1 MPNAS
6 LADKLKVWQTCLSAM
21 QPRLE
26 KLVHLQGE
34 HAGLLAVIQEIE
46 RLLVV
51 EEEHNFNLR
60 ETVGKRRELE
70 RQGRELFG
78 RIDFG
83 LRSHHGKKSVEL
95 RQYGIDPLAE
105 PTRRRKKGE
114 PPPEKPPAPA
124 AAASA

>member
-34 HAGLLAVIQEIE
+34 HAELLAAIQEIE

-51 EEEHNFNLR
+51 EEEHTFNLR
-60 ETVGKRRELE
+60 ETISKRQELE

-105 PTRRRKKGE
+105 PTRRKKE
-114 PPPEKPPAPA
+114 DETKKPPAPA
-124 AAASA
+124 AAAGG